1 MIAVFGPNYR
11 EFFEVSNR
19 FFSKIPA
26 FPPLLVVQMVT
37 IPPQMGTLSPLEAK
51 GVQDG

>member
-1 MIAVFGPNYR
+1 MIAVFGQSYC
-11 EFFEVSNR
+11 EFFGVSNG

-26 FPPLLVVQMVT
+26 FPPRLVVQMVT